1 MIQVKINNFHH
12 HSVSGEIDNSFIGLK
27 IKGNDVHFYYPES
40 YHFECVNGEYDL
52 QSIINLLRTIS
63 LGKTHSKDH
72 NVTFNSHRE
81 DNDFAIYSY
90 LWLIRDW
97 LNNGFYINREK
108 NFKTNQKGKVNW
120 KRTFNQQP
128 IISNGNI
135 IYNNVVVEVK
145 SEIDLLLLE
154 IHKYCIKKSIEY
166 IGWLF
171 NLTAKGI
178 NCRKLNDSLKK
189 VYIRTLNIELERTF
203 DDIKKMRL
211 SHMKS
216 VLIGL
221 DVNNE
226 EKDFV
231 YGVDSYYYIFE
242 RMVDYI
248 FGTEK
253 DLTKFNPKATWKLF
267 KPEAKE
273 KDASKLRPDTILIK
287 DNIAY
292 IIDSKFYRF
301 GSSGDINDLP
311 ETTSIQKQVTYGEYL
326 SKINENKTINVDKI
340 LNAFILPYDKT
351 REKFKSNENIQY
363 IGYAK
368 TEWKNNLEE
377 HQFVYAFL
385 IDLYHVV
392 EVWNNSNHD
401 EDISNLIQEINI
413 AIQQNSDH

>member
-1 MIQVKINNFHH
+1 MKINNFHPQATT
-12 HSVSGEIDNSFIGLK
+12 GEVDNSFVGLK
-27 IKGNDVHFYYPES
+27 IKGNDVFFYYPES
-40 YHFECVNGEYDL
+40 YHFEYDNDKKDYDVTAIL
-52 QSIINLLRTIS
+52 NLLKTIR
-63 LGKTHSKDH
+63 LGKTHNREH
-72 NVTFNSHRE
+72 NVAYNSHRG
-81 DNDFAIYSY
+81 DNEFAIYSY

-108 NFKTNQKGKVNW
+108 NYKINQKGKVNW
-120 KRTFNQQP
+120 KRTLNQQP
-128 IISNGNI
+128 IISKGNI

-145 SEIDLLLLE
+145 SEIDQFLLD

-171 NLTAKGI
+171 NLNAKGI
-178 NCRKLNDSLKK
+178 YCHKVNDSLKK
-189 VYIRTLNIELERTF
+189 QYIRALNVELDKTF
-203 DDIKKMRL
+203 DDIKRMRL
-211 SHMKS
+211 NHMLS
-216 VLIGL
+216 VLVGL
-221 DVNNE
+221 DVNNDD
-226 EKDFV
+226 KDFV

-242 RMVDYI
+242 RMIDSI

-253 DLTKFNPKATWKLF
+253 DLTKFNPKATWKIF
-267 KPEAKE
+267 KPEIKE

-301 GSSGDINDLP
+301 GTSGNVNDLP
-311 ETTSIQKQVTYGEYL
+311 ETTSIQKQITYGEYL

-340 LNAFILPYDKT
+340 FNAFILPYDKLNN
-351 REKFKSNENIQY
+351 KFDSIDDIQY

-368 TEWKNNLEE
+368 SEWKKNYEDY
-377 HQFVYAFL
+377 QYVYAFL

-401 EDISNLIQEINI
+401 EDINNLIMEINKVI
-413 AIQQNSDH
+413 I

>member
-1 MIQVKINNFHH
+1 M
-12 HSVSGEIDNSFIGLK
+12 
-27 IKGNDVHFYYPES
+27 
-40 YHFECVNGEYDL
+40 
-52 QSIINLLRTIS
+52 
-63 LGKTHSKDH
+63 
-72 NVTFNSHRE
+72 
-81 DNDFAIYSY
+81 
-90 LWLIRDW
+90 
-97 LNNGFYINREK
+97 
-108 NFKTNQKGKVNW
+108 
-120 KRTFNQQP
+120 
-128 IISNGNI
+128 
-135 IYNNVVVEVK
+135 
-145 SEIDLLLLE
+145 
-154 IHKYCIKKSIEY
+154 
-166 IGWLF
+166 
-171 NLTAKGI
+171 
-178 NCRKLNDSLKK
+178 KL
-189 VYIRTLNIELERTF
+189 
-203 DDIKKMRL
+203 
-211 SHMKS
+211 
-216 VLIGL
+216 VLVGL
-221 DVNNE
+221 DVNND

-253 DLTKFNPKATWKLF
+253 DLTKFNPKATWKIF
-267 KPEAKE
+267 KPEVKE

-311 ETTSIQKQVTYGEYL
+311 ETTSIQKQITYGEYL

-351 REKFKSNENIQY
+351 KEKFKSNENIQY

-368 TEWKNNLEE
+368 TEWKNNQEE
-377 HQFVYAFL
+377 HQYVYAFL

-413 AIQQNSDH
+413 AMQRNSDH